1 MPAPKSYSY
10 VGNRLTQMNL
20 QAAKAFRTVVLEIGK
35 EIWDVW
41 RLDPNQ
47 FAIHP
52 GGAPPPRNEAEF
64 RKMFQV
70 EINDANTAS
79 VVSGGLGIPI
89 TTLASGTKILVGRR
103 IMVNQSQ
110 LDKQQPNLRRFVK
123 TIE

>member
-1 MPAPKSYSY
+1 
-10 VGNRLTQMNL
+10 MNL
-20 QAAKAFRTVVLEIGK
+20 GAAKAFKTVVLEIGK
-35 EIWDVW
+35 EIWNVW
-41 RLDPNQ
+41 QQSPNN

-52 GGAPPPRNEAEF
+52 AGEPSPRNSIEF
-64 RKMFQV
+64 RRMFQA

-89 TTLASGTKILVGRR
+89 TTLASGTKNLAGRR

-110 LDKQQPNLRRFVK
+110 LDRQQPNIRRFVR

>member
-1 MPAPKSYSY
+1 MRLPQIYCY

-20 QAAKAFRTVVLEIGK
+20 DAASAFKSVVNEIGR
-35 EIWDVW
+35 EIWAVW
-41 RLDPNQ
+41 QTNPNR

-52 GGAPPPRNEAEF
+52 SGQPAPRTLAEF
-64 RKMFQV
+64 KKMFQA

-89 TTLASGTKILVGRR
+89 VSLAAGHKTLAGKPVQ
-103 IMVNQSQ
+103 VNQSQ
-110 LDKQQPNLRRFVK
+110 LDKQQPNIRKFVR